1 MDHITLRAAGLHD
14 AAALTDI
21 AFRAKASWGYDA
33 AFMAA
38 CREELTVTANML
50 AAWRCWVAE
59 LDGRP
64 VGMIALDA
72 EADEAHLEFLF
83 VDPDFQ
89 GRGVGKALMAA
100 FTATCRDLGF
110 TIVRVDADPNAEPM
124 YARMGFRTIG
134 RTPSGSIPGRT
145 LPYMELIL
153 TSPA

>member
-1 MDHITLRAAGLHD
+1 MDHITLRAAGLQD

-21 AFRAKASWGYDA
+21 ALRAKASWGYDA

-50 AAWRCWVAE
+50 AAWRFWVAE
-59 LDGRP
+59 TAGRP

-72 EADEAHLEFLF
+72 EGEQAHLEFFF

-89 GRGVGKALMAA
+89 GRGVGKALMDA
-100 FTATCRDLGF
+100 FTQACRYLGF
-110 TIVRVDADPNAEPM
+110 TSVRVDADPYAEAI

-134 RTPSGSIPGRT
+134 SSPSGSIPGRT
-145 LPYMELIL
+145 LPHMELIL
-153 TSPA
+153 S